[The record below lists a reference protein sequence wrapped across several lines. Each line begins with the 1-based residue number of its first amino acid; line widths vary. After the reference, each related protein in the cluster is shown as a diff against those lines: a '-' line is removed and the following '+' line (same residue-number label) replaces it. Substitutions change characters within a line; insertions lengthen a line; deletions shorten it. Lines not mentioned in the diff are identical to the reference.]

1 MKALYVDRQTWQHRL
16 PPRLKLI
23 VLVTVSVAVFL
34 LDRPLPL
41 AIAALAGAAC
51 YFSAGMGLREA
62 LRRLIPALVTIVAVA
77 LFTLLFQSAAEAVT
91 ALLRLTALML
101 FAGAVTATVSI
112 TQFMDE
118 ITLAATPLEKAGLAR
133 AADIG
138 LASALVVRFVPE
150 ILGRYEAILQA
161 QAARGVR
168 PRALATLMP
177 LIILTL
183 RDADSIAAAIDARG
197 FRQP

>member
-1 MKALYVDRQTWQHRL
+1 MKTLYVERQTWQHRL

-23 VLVTVSVAVFL
+23 VLVAISIAVFL

-41 AIAALAGAAC
+41 GLAALAGMAC
-51 YFSAGMGLREA
+51 YFSAGMGVREA
-62 LRRLIPALVTIVAVA
+62 LRRLVPGLVTITAVA
-77 LFTLLFQSAAEAVT
+77 LFTLVFQSPAEALT
-91 ALLRLTALML
+91 ALLRLSALML

-112 TQFMDE
+112 TEFMDE
-118 ITLAATPLEKAGLAR
+118 ITLAAKPLEKAGLAR

-150 ILGRYEAILQA
+150 ILGRYQAIAQA

-168 PRALATLMP
+168 PRAVSTLLP

-197 FRQP
+197 FRQQ